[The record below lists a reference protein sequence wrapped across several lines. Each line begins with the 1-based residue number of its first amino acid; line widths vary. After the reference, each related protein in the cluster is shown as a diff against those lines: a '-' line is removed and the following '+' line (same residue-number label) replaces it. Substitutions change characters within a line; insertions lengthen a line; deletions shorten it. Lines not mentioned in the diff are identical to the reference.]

1 MIKLLRNTIIIVVI
15 AAVAAI
21 LYFRFDNPD
30 KTIEVGKGQVADVK
44 TMARLCTV
52 DLYNEVPVL
61 DTINGKVLFAI
72 QKQRGSISFDMENM
86 QVDAQGDT
94 VRIILSPEIIEI
106 NEATEENS
114 WQVVDTKNLSMN
126 PFASDKLTDAEE
138 NQIKANLKRNAKKL
152 LYQNGTVERAR
163 AEGVKNLR
171 GLMERVYRKPV
182 IVTAPTPKGAHYDEY
197 K

>member
-15 AAVAAI
+15 AAAAAI

-44 TMARLCTV
+44 TMAQLCTV

-72 QKQRGSISFDMENM
+72 QKQRGSVSFDMENM

-163 AEGVKNLR
+163 AEGGKESPGTDGEGIPQAGHSHRPHPQGSTLQ
-171 GLMERVYRKPV
+171 RV
-182 IVTAPTPKGAHYDEY
+182 
-197 K
+197 

>member
-15 AAVAAI
+15 AAAAAI

-44 TMARLCTV
+44 TMAQLCTV

-72 QKQRGSISFDMENM
+72 QKQRGSVSFDMENM

-171 GLMERVYRKPV
+171 GLMERVYRRPV
-182 IVTAPTPKGAHYDEY
+182 IVTDPTPKGAHYNEY